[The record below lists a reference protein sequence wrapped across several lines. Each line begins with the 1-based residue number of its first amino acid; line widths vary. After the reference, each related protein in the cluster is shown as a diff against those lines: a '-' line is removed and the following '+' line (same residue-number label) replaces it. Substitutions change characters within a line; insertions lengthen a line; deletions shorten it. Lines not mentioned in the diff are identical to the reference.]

1 LTAGV
6 QARTSKTKWHPESP
20 LSNRR
25 PARVINLFRRQ
36 TPAQASAHALF
47 GALVAQSRLP
57 AFYMAGEV
65 PDTIDGRFD
74 LLALHVSLAIR
85 RLQRDPAL
93 GPLGQALFEA
103 MVDNLDHGLRKAGVG
118 DLRVGKR
125 VKAMVA
131 AFYGRLKAYGD
142 ALDPAAP
149 ADALDFALARNLYRD
164 ARPKPETAAAMA
176 NYVRRQDRAILG
188 LRAADLAA
196 GRLAMI
202 PFPPDGGP
210 ALVDRGSA

>member
-1 LTAGV
+1 
-6 QARTSKTKWHPESP
+6 
-20 LSNRR
+20 
-25 PARVINLFRRQ
+25 VISLFRRQ
-36 TPAQASAHALF
+36 TPAQAAAHALF
-47 GALVAQSRLP
+47 GTLVAQSRLP
-57 AFYMAGEV
+57 AFYIAGEV

-85 RLQRDPAL
+85 RLERDPAL

-142 ALDPAAP
+142 ALDPGAP
-149 ADALDFALARNLYRD
+149 ADALDLALTRNLFRD
-164 ARPKPETAAAMA
+164 VRPKPETAAAVA
-176 NYVRRQDRAILG
+176 NYVRRQDRTIACAP
-188 LRAADLAA
+188 AADLAA
-196 GRLAMI
+196 GRLGLI
-202 PFPPDGGP
+202 PFPPEGGA
-210 ALVDRGSA
+210 ALVDPGPA

>member
-1 LTAGV
+1 MI
-6 QARTSKTKWHPESP
+6 S
-20 LSNRR
+20 
-25 PARVINLFRRQ
+25 LFRRQ
-36 TPAQASAHALF
+36 TPEQAAAHALF

-57 AFYMAGEV
+57 AFYTAGEV

-103 MVDNLDHGLRKAGVG
+103 MVDNLDHGLRKEGVG

-131 AFYGRLKAYGD
+131 AFYGRLKAFGD

-149 ADALDFALARNLYRD
+149 AGALDLALARNLYRD
-164 ARPKPETAAAMA
+164 VRPKPDTAAAMA
-176 NYVRRQDRAILG
+176 SYVRSQVAAVECAS
-188 LRAADLAA
+188 AADLAA
-196 GRLAMI
+196 GRLGLI
-202 PFPPDGGP
+202 PFPLDDGP
-210 ALVDRGSA
+210 AVVDPGPA

>member
-1 LTAGV
+1 M
-6 QARTSKTKWHPESP
+6 
-20 LSNRR
+20 
-25 PARVINLFRRQ
+25 INLFRRQ
-36 TPAQASAHALF
+36 TPAQAAAHALF

-142 ALDPAAP
+142 ALERGAP
-149 ADALDFALARNLYRD
+149 ADALDVALARNLYRD
-164 ARPKPETAAAMA
+164 ARPKPETTATMA
-176 NYVRRQDRAILG
+176 SYVRCQDQAILAAP
-188 LRAADLAA
+188 AADLAT
-196 GRLAMI
+196 GHLRLI
-202 PFPPDGGP
+202 PFPPAP
-210 ALVDRGSA
+210 AIVDPGSA